1 MNDPAQLAA
10 AKATELVEEVDA
22 DGNVLRVVTRAE
34 MRAQRLKHRCTYVV
48 VMNAAA
54 EVWVHRRADWKDIA
68 PGWWDLA
75 FGGVCDVDEAWR
87 RSAIR
92 ELEEEAGLVVD
103 PADLEDLGAVHH
115 TDDHGSIVGR
125 AYLVRTELV
134 PICNDGEVVE
144 LALVPLADLDAWMQ
158 DREVCVDSAAVVA
171 PLLSAGAS

>member
-10 AKATELVEEVDA
+10 AKAAELVEEVDA

-48 VMNAAA
+48 VMNAAD

-75 FGGVCDVDEAWR
+75 FGGVCDVGEDWS
-87 RSAIR
+87 RSAAR
-92 ELEEEAGLVVD
+92 ELEEEAGLVVG
-103 PADLEDLGAVHH
+103 ADDLDDLGAVRHS
-115 TDDHGSIVGR
+115 DDHGSIVGR
-125 AYLVRTELV
+125 AYLVRTEAT

-144 LALVPLADLDAWMQ
+144 LARVPLAGLRDWM
-158 DREVCVDSAAVVA
+158 DGRDVCVDSALAVA
-171 PLLSAGAS
+171 PLLLG